1 MIAENRRRKN
11 TQKMRR
17 GSRKRE
23 QKHEPPNEL
32 WKPSPLLVYSEE
44 RVRRVRDLPR
54 QEVKMIRSAAIVG
67 MGALGLL
74 FGEPIAAALGPEHAA
89 FVMDG
94 ARLRRHQGD
103 VYRINGKTASF
114 SMRASEEV
122 REPYDLVILAVKY
135 PGLEQALA
143 TMAPCIGPNTI
154 LISLMNGI
162 TSEDILAERFG
173 AEKVLYSVAQEM
185 DAQRYGTE
193 LTFTRRGRLLLG
205 VPKDGDPGVGAAR
218 ERALQEVCEFFTR
231 AQVPY
236 AVDPD
241 IRTRQWSKWM
251 LNVGCN
257 QVCMVFD
264 QGYGPCME
272 EGSLPFALMTGAMRE
287 VIALAGKRGIP
298 VGEKKLSEYLAIERT
313 LDPEA
318 VPSMGQDR
326 RQHRR
331 SEVELFAGEVLRQ
344 GRELGVETP
353 VNAYLYRRVQEIET
367 SYAD

>member
-1 MIAENRRRKN
+1 MI
-11 TQKMRR
+11 Q
-17 GSRKRE
+17 
-23 QKHEPPNEL
+23 
-32 WKPSPLLVYSEE
+32 
-44 RVRRVRDLPR
+44 
-54 QEVKMIRSAAIVG
+54 SAAIIG

-74 FGEPIAAALGPEHAA
+74 FGEPMAEFLGPDRFS
-89 FVMDG
+89 FVMDP
-94 ARLRRHQGD
+94 ARVRKHRND
-103 VYRINGKTASF
+103 VYTING
-114 SMRASEEV
+114 RAVHFTV
-122 REPYDLVILAVKY
+122 RSSDQGKEPVDLVLIAVKG
-135 PGLEQALA
+135 PDLESAVR
-143 TMAPCIGPNTI
+143 TMAPCVGPNTI
-154 LISLMNGI
+154 LLSLMNGI
-162 TSEDILAERFG
+162 TSEEILAEHFG
-173 AEKVLYSVAQEM
+173 AERVLYSVAQEM
-185 DAQRYGTE
+185 DAQRYGTD
-193 LTFTRRGRLLLG
+193 LTYTRRGRILVG
-205 VPKDGDPGVGAAR
+205 VPRDCDPKTRGSLDACLTEVSSFFD
-218 ERALQEVCEFFTR
+218 RAG
-231 AQVPY
+231 VPY
-236 AVDPD
+236 AADPD

-298 VGEKKLSEYLAIERT
+298 VGEKELSEYLAIERT

-353 VNAYLYRRVQEIET
+353 VNAYLYRRVQEIEA

>member
-1 MIAENRRRKN
+1 MI
-11 TQKMRR
+11 
-17 GSRKRE
+17 G
-23 QKHEPPNEL
+23 
-32 WKPSPLLVYSEE
+32 
-44 RVRRVRDLPR
+44 
-54 QEVKMIRSAAIVG
+54 SAAIVG

-74 FGEPIAAALGPEHAA
+74 FGEPIVASLGPEHAA

-94 ARLRRHQGD
+94 ARLARHQND
-103 VYRINGKTASF
+103 VYRINGKTVVF
-114 SMRASEEV
+114 PMLASEKV
-122 REPYDLVILAVKY
+122 RKPFDLVILAVKY
-135 PGLEQALA
+135 PGMEQALA
-143 TMAPCIGPNTI
+143 TMAPCVGPNTI

-162 TSEDILAERFG
+162 SSEEILSKRFG

-185 DAQRYGTE
+185 DAQRYGTD
-193 LTFTRRGRLLLG
+193 LTFTKRGRLLLG
-205 VPKDGDPGVGAAR
+205 VPKGGDPEVLSAR
-218 ERALQEVCEFFTR
+218 ERALREVCEFFTK

-236 AVDPD
+236 AVDQD

-298 VGEKKLSEYLAIERT
+298 VGEKELAEYLAIERT
-313 LDPEA
+313 LAPDA

-326 RQHRR
+326 RQGRR

-344 GRELGVETP
+344 GKELGVETP
-353 VNAYLYRRVQEIET
+353 VNAYLYRRVQEIEA
-367 SYAD
+367 SYGG